1 MKNLIEL
8 NKEIEAIFNP
18 EIYVFNEYRNITFRK
33 HWVNDIYDNQNYFY
47 DWEENILNK
56 INNTV
61 DLDSPSKIKF
71 IKIFHQDVLKKY
83 NDLSKIDYENLDY
96 LKSFK
101 QFPILFSSTINKS
114 KNECREFY
122 FHPDDFRYGDFLDL
136 MARIF
141 HIEDFNFYDAEYDS
155 SEYKDVLEDSI
166 MNKLHNLDEIEID
179 EVDEIGNA
187 TSKLEKEDVTEFN
200 IDEIDETTL
209 DKIEEILFDNKVE
222 VEVEINRYYS
232 YGFLSYCLENT
243 RNLLKNIAKHLD
255 DTVNFIKK
263 LENYKE
269 DEFTLDEVYDNDP
282 NNLKLE
288 FKINKMEVALFYRAL
303 HDTGVIDVNNQG
315 QKHPYTN
322 LKKYINSSNMYYLEN
337 MKVDKVKNIN
347 KEFSKFLNDNKY
359 EKQEIEVLELIISK
373 FKNRKEEILANQEKG
388 LA

>member
-18 EIYVFNEYRNITFRK
+18 EIYIFNEYRNITFSK
-33 HWVNDIYDNQNYFY
+33 HWVNDIYANQNYFHE
-47 DWEENILNK
+47 WEERIINK

-71 IKIFHQDVLKKY
+71 IKVFHQDVLNKY
-83 NDLSKIDYENLDY
+83 SELSKIDYENLDF

-101 QFPILFSSTINKS
+101 QFPILFSNNLNRS
-114 KNECREFY
+114 KVECSEFY

-141 HIEDFNFYDAEYDS
+141 KIENFYYYDGDYSPDS
-155 SEYKDVLEDSI
+155 SKYILEDLI
-166 MNKLHNLDEIEID
+166 MNKLHNLDE
-179 EVDEIGNA
+179 VDEIGKA
-187 TSKLEKEDVTEFN
+187 KSKLKEEDVTEFN
-200 IDEIDETTL
+200 IDEIDETVL
-209 DKIEEILFDNKVE
+209 DKIDEILFDDKVE

-243 RNLLKNIAKHLD
+243 RTLLKNIVKHLD

-303 HDTGVIDVNNQG
+303 HDTGLIDVNNQG
-315 QKHPYTN
+315 QKYPYTN
-322 LKKYINSSNMYYLEN
+322 LKKYINSSNMYYLDN

-373 FKNRKEEILANQEKG
+373 FKNRKEEILASQEEG

>member
-101 QFPILFSSTINKS
+101 QFPILFSTDINKS
-114 KNECREFY
+114 KDDCSEFY
-122 FHPDDFRYGDFLDL
+122 FHPEDYRYGDFLDL
-136 MARIF
+136 MAKIF
-141 HIEDFNFYDAEYDS
+141 NIENFNFYDANYDS
-155 SEYKDVLEDSI
+155 SEYKDVLEDKI
-166 MNKLHNLDEIEID
+166 MYKLHDTEEIEREVSVFKLKNTED
-179 EVDEIGNA
+179 E
-187 TSKLEKEDVTEFN
+187 L
-200 IDEIDETTL
+200 
-209 DKIEEILFDNKVE
+209 
-222 VEVEINRYYS
+222 EINRYYS

-243 RNLLKNIAKHLD
+243 RTLLKNIAKHLD

-263 LENYKE
+263 IENYKE